1 MQCRRHGR
9 HRVQSLGWEDPLE
22 EEMATYLQ
30 YSWQKNLLIGYSL
43 WGHKELNMTEH
54 SLTRIIIWFVT
65 EWYLVR
71 DLQLKGDSLMTQ
83 TVKNLSAMQETWV
96 WSLGWENPLEKG
108 IATHSSILARRI
120 PWTDKPYRLETMRL
134 KRVRHDWST
143 NNLKLET
150 LFKILVNHFWIIF
163 HKPVKMELQ
172 NWKVL
177 STYLIISVQ
186 GRRPLLTQVKEKQ

>member
-1 MQCRRHGR
+1 MQWRRHGR

-22 EEMATYLQ
+22 EEMATYLTVFLTEKSLHRQ
-30 YSWQKNLLIGYSL
+30 RSLMGYSL

-83 TVKNLSAMQETWV
+83 TVKNLSAMKETWV
-96 WSLGWENPLEKG
+96 WSLGWEDPLEKG

-120 PWTDKPYRLETMRL
+120 PRTDKPCRLQSMRL
-134 KRVRHDWST
+134 QRVRHDWAT

-163 HKPVKMELQ
+163 HKHQSRWNFKTVKFFQ
-172 NWKVL
+172 HTW
-177 STYLIISVQ
+177 
-186 GRRPLLTQVKEKQ
+186 